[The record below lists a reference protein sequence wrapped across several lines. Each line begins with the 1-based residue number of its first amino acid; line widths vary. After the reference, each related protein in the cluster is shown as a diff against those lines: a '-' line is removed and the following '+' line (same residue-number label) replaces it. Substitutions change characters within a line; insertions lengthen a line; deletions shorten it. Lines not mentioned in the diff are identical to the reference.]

1 MSTQISIKQLPQITE
16 INNGNLLLV
25 QQDDSTNTLDYKNFV
40 IGLDNT
46 TFGTTITQHST
57 DISVLSSTTIPTFSA
72 NMMTK
77 FTALSANLGTNILK
91 NATDNDSLSSDVTAL
106 SANLGANV
114 IRNATRTTSLSSI
127 LFNGNAAPSNIGPTG
142 AFTDATPLTGL
153 AGLPIT
159 IAGTNYNI
167 LLSATG

>member
-72 NMMTK
+72 NIMTK
-77 FTALSANLGTNILK
+77 LTADVNALSANLGTNILK
-91 NATDNDSLSSDVTAL
+91 NKTQN
-106 SANLGANV
+106 N
-114 IRNATRTTSLSSI
+114 SLSSI
-127 LFNGNAAPSNIGPTG
+127 LFNGNVAPSNIGPTG
-142 AFTDATPLTGL
+142 AFTAATPLTGL
-153 AGLPIT
+153 AGIPIT

>member
-25 QQDDSTNTLDYKNFV
+25 QQDDSTKTLDFKNFV

-46 TFGTTITQHST
+46 TFGTTITQNST
-57 DISVLSSTTIPTFSA
+57 NVTTLSS
-72 NMMTK
+72 
-77 FTALSANLGTNILK
+77 LLY
-91 NATDNDSLSSDVTAL
+91 
-106 SANLGANV
+106 
-114 IRNATRTTSLSSI
+114 
-127 LFNGNAAPSNIGPTG
+127 NGNSAPSDIGPTG
-142 AFTDATPLTGL
+142 PFTTATPLTGL
-153 AGLPIT
+153 VGVPIT